1 MLIVSALIGLT
12 ALAQSGRPAPKSGAD
27 VITAMHDK
35 YAKTWY
41 RQLSF
46 VQRAI
51 FADGKPEE
59 EWWEAMKV
67 PGRLRIDVSP
77 VDSAPRTFI
86 YRGDSLY
93 PFVKGKPGKA
103 ARQPNLLLALGFDV
117 YADPPKQ
124 TIALLE
130 KEGFDLSK
138 LREATWEGRPV
149 YVIGAGAG
157 DEVSNQIWIDR
168 DRLLFLRLIEKRPA
182 GGTSD
187 IRFSK
192 YAKLGGGWI
201 ATEVHFFSGG
211 KESFTEVYRDWKI
224 NPLVT
229 DELFDVTQ
237 WRRPAW
243 VPKR

>member
-1 MLIVSALIGLT
+1 MLIVSALIGLA
-12 ALAQSGRPAPKSGAD
+12 ALAPARRPAPKTGAD
-27 VITAMHDK
+27 VIVLMHDK
-35 YAKTWY
+35 YAKAWY

-51 FADGKPEE
+51 FADGKPEQ
-59 EWWEAMKV
+59 EWWEAMRI
-67 PGRLRIDVSP
+67 PGRLRIDVAP
-77 VDSAPRTFI
+77 VDSAPLTYI

-93 PFVKGKPGKA
+93 VFTKGKAGKA

-117 YADPPKQ
+117 YAEPPQQ

-149 YVIGAGAG
+149 YVIGAAAG

-187 IRFSK
+187 IRFAK
-192 YAKLGGGWI
+192 YRQLGGGWI

-211 KESFTEVYRDWKI
+211 KESFTEIYRDWKV

-229 DELFDVTQ
+229 EELFDVKE
-237 WRRPAW
+237 WRRPGW